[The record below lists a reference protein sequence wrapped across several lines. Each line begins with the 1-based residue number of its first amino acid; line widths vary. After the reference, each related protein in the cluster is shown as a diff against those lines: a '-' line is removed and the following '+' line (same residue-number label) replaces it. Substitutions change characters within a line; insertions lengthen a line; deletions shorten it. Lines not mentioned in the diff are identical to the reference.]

1 MACALAVIL
10 VIGVGLPTA
19 AWRLSRRLESRC
31 QPAGGLGPPADAA
44 DKWLIEHHQLPALQR
59 RQVRD
64 AVLYGRAVRD
74 PALRQAARDLA
85 GGALRGELKM
95 GRGIRIAIYVTLIE
109 GAAMMALG
117 IFVWVS
123 LGVPAG
129 IAPVLLGTWW
139 LVKGVLALRTIQRG
153 ARRACQLNA

>member
-1 MACALAVIL
+1 M
-10 VIGVGLPTA
+10 
-19 AWRLSRRLESRC
+19 
-31 QPAGGLGPPADAA
+31 
-44 DKWLIEHHQLPALQR
+44 
-59 RQVRD
+59 
-64 AVLYGRAVRD
+64 RD

-117 IFVWVS
+117 IFVWVW